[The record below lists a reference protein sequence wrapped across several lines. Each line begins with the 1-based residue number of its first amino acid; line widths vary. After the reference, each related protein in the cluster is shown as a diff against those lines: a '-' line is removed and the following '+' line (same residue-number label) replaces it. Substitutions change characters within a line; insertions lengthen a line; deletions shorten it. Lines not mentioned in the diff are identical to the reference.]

1 MPAKDI
7 SAMLASSGVGSAA
20 HSEMDLT
27 DSNVISGLH
36 GTIAEQCAE
45 DHLDDRSDA
54 DDDLNKGRIRFPK
67 AKLYG
72 REDELEQLQMVYEAV
87 AVQSDGFHK
96 EAAAPSSSSA
106 VPSQAGDA
114 ENGKDGAEQNGTVV
128 NKSSNTRDS
137 LRIITERTPPNLNS
151 ES

>member
-1 MPAKDI
+1 M
-7 SAMLASSGVGSAA
+7 
-20 HSEMDLT
+20 
-27 DSNVISGLH
+27 
-36 GTIAEQCAE
+36 
-45 DHLDDRSDA
+45 DDRSDA
-54 DDDLNKGRIRFPK
+54 DDDLNKGKIRFPK

-72 REDELEQLQMVYEAV
+72 REDELEHLQMVYEAV
-87 AVQSDGFHK
+87 VVQSDEFHK